1 MAELCRP
8 HSARRAAV
16 GSRAGTARL
25 VRRAGAPAPNR
36 GVWHRPHNLGRRR
49 SGGVGLKAKAVL
61 YQPRMPPS
69 QWRPCV
75 PVSRRSHP
83 STFGA
88 AAPGG
93 GSAHGELSQH
103 APSRRWD
110 VASRVP
116 RAPACARPLFLSC
129 TLSHARLPPS
139 PPLSRSLSHT
149 HTQPP
154 VGLPGPCMQGP
165 EQRPRAIQ
173 QPQAIAP
180 AGLRASE
187 PAGRGP
193 LQLLQTPRQAR
204 EPRVSRPSLTRGRRA
219 APPPRPSVCATHFG
233 CMLHHVNNAR
243 TRPRRGPLCDTFIS
257 TPGGTRARCCGRET
271 RLVRTPKRRV

>member
-116 RAPACARPLFLSC
+116 RAPVCARPLFLSC
-129 TLSHARLPPS
+129 TLFHARS
-139 PPLSRSLSHT
+139 HPLTLSLSLSLTLSLSHT
-149 HTQPP
+149 HTHTSRSPAR
-154 VGLPGPCMQGP
+154 PCMQGP
-165 EQRPRAIQ
+165 EQRPRVIQ
-173 QPQAIAP
+173 QPQALAP
-180 AGLRASE
+180 RPRGCGPASQRARPTAAFANPTPGPRAS
-187 PAGRGP
+187 R
-193 LQLLQTPRQAR
+193 
-204 EPRVSRPSLTRGRRA
+204 
-219 APPPRPSVCATHFG
+219 
-233 CMLHHVNNAR
+233 
-243 TRPRRGPLCDTFIS
+243 
-257 TPGGTRARCCGRET
+257 
-271 RLVRTPKRRV
+271 